1 MSSWRVGKHTASQ
14 ESSHNPALHTVA
26 KYMHTYR
33 KCRIP
38 YIFFLPPF
46 LPLEM
51 RLFLPT
57 AMLAMCRGIE
67 SASKIHGKNF
77 KENLPLYSCAH
88 FARQCPPK
96 PPPALTLTLALTL
109 IPFIAL
115 TNVTNKFRVRVWLCA
130 GWAEREAG
138 AMANLLCSRRDC
150 SFDSRSAVSPLRYGT
165 SLALIRAWI
174 DCFVFGSF
182 CKVVSRRG
190 GLLPRFSLSD
200 LALGKTCT
208 RFFLR

>member
-1 MSSWRVGKHTASQ
+1 
-14 ESSHNPALHTVA
+14 
-26 KYMHTYR
+26 MHTYR
-33 KCRIP
+33 KCRIA

-57 AMLAMCRGIE
+57 AMFAMCGRSE
-67 SASKIHGKNF
+67 IHGKKF
-77 KENLPLYSCAH
+77 QRERPPPFLCSLCSPVPSEAA
-88 FARQCPPK
+88 ARQD
-96 PPPALTLTLALTL
+96 LTLTL

-115 TNVTNKFRVRVWLCA
+115 TNVTDKFRVRVRVWLRA
-130 GWAEREAG
+130 GGAEREAG
-138 AMANLLCSRRDC
+138 AMAILLCSRRDC
-150 SFDSRSAVSPLRYGT
+150 SFDSRSAISPLRHGT

-190 GLLPRFSLSD
+190 GLLPRFLLSD

-208 RFFLR
+208 RFFSR